1 MAPTVTHYRDHH
13 KMIKAIEKC
22 SLQAT
27 FGPEITSTGELLPKE
42 YNVSSVKASHDS
54 DFNPVEKRTRFN
66 KISFF
71 SARPR
76 IKAGL
81 LPMDPI
87 DEGDNIGPDLMTND
101 GSMPIVL
108 TNQDGNIPSKWSTN
122 CGSMAPISTREDGV
136 APFRQS
142 NFFGRVP
149 LEIWGQKIE
158 ELRQWTGTHKIY
170 RDIHDLSYSNHKHPN
185 HDRVWDSKNLFCIGC
200 TKDTMKRCETCGRYC
215 CLWSI
220 CKEIAGAS
228 KAGILPQERVNATQW
243 LKKIAGLMSYVFV
256 RYAMVF
262 LALTAAAAALS
273 AGSLSASVANP
284 TGRRNARITRARQR
298 FEWGNTIDVVGA
310 KTGSYQCCRD
320 NT

>member
-1 MAPTVTHYRDHH
+1 MGNSTHDHRQLRFQPKQTTTNRAHLSRHIIDMAPTVTHYRDHH

-149 LEIWGQKIE
+149 LEIWGQKV
-158 ELRQWTGTHKIY
+158 
-170 RDIHDLSYSNHKHPN
+170 SYHA
-185 HDRVWDSKNLFCIGC
+185 C
-200 TKDTMKRCETCGRYC
+200 
-215 CLWSI
+215 
-220 CKEIAGAS
+220 AS
-228 KAGILPQERVNATQW
+228 
-243 LKKIAGLMSYVFV
+243 S
-256 RYAMVF
+256 
-262 LALTAAAAALS
+262 
-273 AGSLSASVANP
+273 SLSFANTLPVVRLKSFASGP
-284 TGRRNARITRARQR
+284 ARIKSIATSMTYLTQITSIQITTGCGTQR
-298 FEWGNTIDVVGA
+298 TFSASAVPRTL
-310 KTGSYQCCRD
+310 
-320 NT
+320 

>member
-1 MAPTVTHYRDHH
+1 
-13 KMIKAIEKC
+13 MIKAIEKC

-42 YNVSSVKASHDS
+42 YNISSVKASHDS

-101 GSMPIVL
+101 GGMPIVL

-122 CGSMAPISTREDGV
+122 CGSMAPISTREDGM
-136 APFRQS
+136 APLRQS

-158 ELRQWTGTHKIY
+158 ELRQWTGTYKIY
-170 RDIHDLSYSNHKHPN
+170 RDTHDLSYSNHKHPN

-200 TKDTMKRCETCGRYC
+200 TKDTMKKCETCGRYC

-220 CKEIAGAS
+220 CKEIAGAP
-228 KAGILPQERVNATQW
+228 KAGMLPQERVNATQW
-243 LKKIAGLMSYVFV
+243 LKKIAGLMSYGIDEPT
-256 RYAMVF
+256 F
-262 LALTAAAAALS
+262 LACSRCGKVHCPKCTSICEICDGLS
-273 AGSLSASVANP
+273 CP
-284 TGRRNARITRARQR
+284 DCCGRCPICRVPKCVRCKPNR
-298 FEWGNTIDVVGA
+298 EEEC
-310 KTGSYQCCRD
+310 SYHSGPPAI
-320 NT
+320 